1 MTRLSTQNLSV
12 GYNKKVLI
20 GGIDIS
26 IAPGEVVSLIG
37 PNGAGKSTVLKSI
50 TRQLEKLGG
59 EIYVDGENAA
69 ALSYKSFA
77 TRFSVVLT
85 ERLKTERMTCEE
97 VVEAGRYPYTGFF
110 GRLTEEDRR
119 IVRESLSMVGGERLA
134 ELPFDAVSDGQ
145 RQRILLARAICQ
157 QPQIMVLDEPTSFL
171 DIRYKIEL
179 LSILRRLAAER
190 GMSVLLSLHEIDLAA
205 KISDKIVCVDG
216 DKISAVGAPEEI
228 FQGDTIRSLYG
239 IARGDY
245 NLLFG
250 SVELEKPQ
258 GAPRVFVLAGGG
270 SGIPAYRA
278 LQRKNIPFSTG
289 ILCENDVDFQVARS
303 LAAEIVSVPAFAV
316 LTEQDAARGAEAML
330 RAGALLAVC
339 ERFGEANG
347 AAKSL
352 IALAKEK
359 NIPVYTDVAQVPAAQ
374 SAQTSE
380 FPAGEGSEAMAQKE
394 RAAEGAAGAAGEAK
408 HER

>member
-85 ERLKTERMTCEE
+85 ERLN
-97 VVEAGRYPYTGFF
+97 VEAGRYPYTGFF

-134 ELPFDAVSDGQ
+134 ELPFDAISDGQ

-171 DIRYKIEL
+171 DI
-179 LSILRRLAAER
+179 
-190 GMSVLLSLHEIDLAA
+190 VLLSLHEIDLAA

-245 NLLFG
+245 SLLFG

-352 IALAKEK
+352 IVLAKEK
-359 NIPVYTDVAQVPAAQ
+359 NIPVYTDVAQVPAAP
-374 SAQTSE
+374 TE
-380 FPAGEGSEAMAQKE
+380 FPAGEGNEAMAQKE
-394 RAAEGAAGAAGEAK
+394 SAAANAGAAGEAK

>member
-20 GGIDIS
+20 GGIDID

-119 IVRESLSMVGGERLA
+119 IVRESLSMVGGEQLA

-289 ILCENDVDFQVARS
+289 TLCENDVDFQVARS

-359 NIPVYTDVAQVPAAQ
+359 NIPVYTDVAQVPVAP
-374 SAQTSE
+374 TE
-380 FPAGEGSEAMAQKE
+380 FSAGEGSEAMAQKE
-394 RAAEGAAGAAGEAK
+394 RAAEGAAGAAGEEK

>member
-69 ALSYKSFA
+69 ALSYKNFA

-134 ELPFDAVSDGQ
+134 ALPFDAVSDGQ

-157 QPQIMVLDEPTSFL
+157 QPQVMVLDEPTSFL

-270 SGIPAYRA
+270 SGIPVYRA

-330 RAGALLAVC
+330 RAGALLVVC
-339 ERFGEANG
+339 KQFGEANG

-352 IALAKEK
+352 IALANEK
-359 NIPVYTDVAQVPAAQ
+359 NIPVYTDVAQVPAAP
-374 SAQTSE
+374 TE

-394 RAAEGAAGAAGEAK
+394 SAAANAGAAGEEK

>member
-1 MTRLSTQNLSV
+1 
-12 GYNKKVLI
+12 
-20 GGIDIS
+20 
-26 IAPGEVVSLIG
+26 
-37 PNGAGKSTVLKSI
+37 
-50 TRQLEKLGG
+50 
-59 EIYVDGENAA
+59 
-69 ALSYKSFA
+69 
-77 TRFSVVLT
+77 
-85 ERLKTERMTCEE
+85 
-97 VVEAGRYPYTGFF
+97 
-110 GRLTEEDRR
+110 
-119 IVRESLSMVGGERLA
+119 
-134 ELPFDAVSDGQ
+134 
-145 RQRILLARAICQ
+145 
-157 QPQIMVLDEPTSFL
+157 MVLDEPTSFL

-228 FQGDTIRSLYG
+228 FQGDTIRKLYG

-316 LTEQDAARGAEAML
+316 LAEQDAARGAEAML
-330 RAGALLAVC
+330 RAGALLSVC

-380 FPAGEGSEAMAQKE
+380 FSAGEGSEAMAQKE
-394 RAAEGAAGAAGEAK
+394 SAAANGGAAGEAK

>member
-20 GGIDIS
+20 GGIDID

-97 VVEAGRYPYTGFF
+97 VVEAGRYTGFF

-119 IVRESLSMVGGERLA
+119 IVRESLALVGGEPLA
-134 ELPFDAVSDGQ
+134 ELPFDAISDGQ

-228 FQGDTIRSLYG
+228 FRGDTIRSLYG

-258 GAPRVFVLAGGG
+258 GAPRVFVFAGGG

-347 AAKSL
+347 AAKPL

-359 NIPVYTDVAQVPAAQ
+359 NIPVYTDVAQVPAAPA
-374 SAQTSE
+374 AQTSE
-380 FPAGEGSEAMAQKE
+380 SSAGEGSETMAQKE
-394 RAAEGAAGAAGEAK
+394 RAAESVGAAGEAK
-408 HER
+408 HEG